1 MVVQGTTLVIRIA
14 RAMLVLAAITMG
26 VMMMHV
32 MDSTAFSEIGSNV
45 LLVLEGMLNMGADQ
59 RNNGNCLGQQNEP
72 EEKWTK
78 SL

>member
-1 MVVQGTTLVIRIA
+1 MI
-14 RAMLVLAAITMG
+14 VLAAVTMG

-32 MDSTAFSEIGSNV
+32 MDSAAFGEVDGNV
-45 LLVLEGMLNMGADQ
+45 LLVLEGMLNMGADR
-59 RNNGNCLGQQNEP
+59 RNNGNCLGQQNEA